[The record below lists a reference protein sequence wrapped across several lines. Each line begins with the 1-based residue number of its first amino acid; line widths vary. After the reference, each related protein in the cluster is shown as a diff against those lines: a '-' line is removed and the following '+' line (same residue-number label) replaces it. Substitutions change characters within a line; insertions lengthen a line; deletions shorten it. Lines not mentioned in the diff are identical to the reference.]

1 MGFLRPKM
9 PPPPPPPP
17 PMPMLPPASP
27 KEFTSQQVKRVKKA
41 MIDKKKRYTETILTS
56 TQGDESEADTY
67 QKTLL
72 GA

>member
-1 MGFLRPKM
+1 MGFLKPKL

-27 KEFTSQQVKRVKKA
+27 EEFTSQQVKQVKKA
-41 MIDKKKRYTETILTS
+41 MIDKKKGYTETILTG
-56 TQGDESEADTY
+56 TQGDTSEADTY
-67 QKTLL
+67 QKKLL